1 MDMQNIHSSNINLL
15 DKMRIDNGTDKI
27 IAFFKE
33 LVEKDMKKAVSFI
46 NDRKLEFPSLFA
58 LIPLI
63 EESNILNS
71 LDLRNKIALEI
82 INDILTNT
90 KKHTNMEYLCYDYI
104 QAINSVLKWMLV
116 TGASADGLNEKLDE
130 VLDISAILLAKV
142 YKDKT
147 VLPIIV
153 DLIFERYK
161 KGFLIHDLTWA
172 FFEAKDPNSLILIAN
187 HLKTGD
193 LQEIELANKLLSFIP
208 GISNSRNID
217 GKKNYLT
224 FLNWIKENI
233 FFLHFTGESFQ
244 QSSNPI
250 PYVIIWEA
258 KYLCKNVS
266 IDTGKI
272 VEPLTPRENQ
282 LIEAFSS
289 LDGNTKVLL
298 ANFSVTVYRKNIVLW
313 NKWIQDD
320 ILEQISIARIGGVK

>member
-1 MDMQNIHSSNINLL
+1 
-15 DKMRIDNGTDKI
+15 MRADNGTDKL

-33 LVEKDMKKAVSFI
+33 LIEKDINKAVSFI
-46 NDRKLEFPSLFA
+46 NDTKLKFPSLFA

-71 LDLRNKIALEI
+71 LDLRNKITLEI
-82 INDILTNT
+82 INDMLTNS

-104 QAINSVLKWMLV
+104 QVVHSSLKWILV
-116 TGASADGLNEKLDE
+116 TGASTDGLNEKLDE
-130 VLDISAILLAKV
+130 VLDVSAILLAKV

-147 VLPIIV
+147 VLPTIV
-153 DLIFERYK
+153 DMIFERYK
-161 KGFLIHDLTWA
+161 KGFLIHDLIWA
-172 FFEAKDPNSLILIAN
+172 FFEAGDPNSLILIAN

-193 LQEIELANKLLSFIP
+193 LQEIELASKLLSFIP
-208 GISNSRNID
+208 GINMGTNID
-217 GKKNYLT
+217 GNKNYLT
-224 FLNWIKENI
+224 FLYWIKENI

-244 QSSNPI
+244 QSSNPT
-250 PYVIIWEA
+250 PYVVVLKA

-272 VEPLTPRENQ
+272 IESLTPRENQ
-282 LIEAFSS
+282 LIETFSS

-313 NKWIQDD
+313 NKWIQYD
-320 ILEQISIARIGGVK
+320 ISEQISIAKVGGVK